1 MAQVLLFGE
10 FFGDI
15 GKAVHNLSTASLKAC
30 LSNTDLAIATGATF
44 SQVTEITAQNGYTA
58 TGVTLDSEAWAE
70 TGAGTNIWQLT
81 TSDEVITASGGSFG
95 PFQYVYMYNDTPTS
109 PADPLIAKL
118 DLGAPVTITDT
129 NTFTIDVGANGW
141 VRFGSGTIS

>member
-15 GKAVHNLSTASLKAC
+15 GKGVHNLSTGSLKAC
-30 LSNTDLAIATGATF
+30 LSNTDLAVATGATF

-95 PFQYVYMYNDTPTS
+95 PFQYVYLYNDTPTS

-118 DLGAPVTITDT
+118 DLGAPVTITNT

-141 VRFGSGTIS
+141 VRFGTGTIT